1 MDVQTIGYSATRRNE
16 RGYETWPKIAGLLI
30 VVSVASGLQGGTT
43 TRHVGFR
50 GPCRP
55 SSLSMGPGM
64 KRTPEVDPSSTEDT
78 TITTSS
84 RTGVVTDDPIPAR
97 YSDDDDGDVI
107 YMQTRRREEDVTD
120 VDGEDGRERQFYDSS
135 PLFFQECPNSAVKE
149 EEEDSFNTISE
160 NLIPKDDPTTDMVD
174 DTDRS
179 LVLMMMGLIFM
190 VGSLSSLD
198 RVAMSVAIVP
208 MSADMGL
215 SDTDKGSISSF
226 FSVGYGLGIVPA
238 GLALSTLSPRIVMA
252 CGIALW
258 SLGTIL
264 TPLAAASVVS
274 GLPTES
280 NHDMTLLWSA
290 RAVVGASESVV
301 VPTIQRLL
309 SSWISIERK
318 SLAVATVFC
327 GFQLGTIL
335 AYSLSP
341 NVIEASG
348 GDWRSV
354 FYLYG
359 GAGLLFLVP
368 WLLLAEDAPPQ
379 QLHVS
384 PVNHDGSHVTTDD
397 KLGND
402 RTTSGLESTVA
413 IFKSAPWKDLARSK
427 ATWGMFLAHAAN
439 NWGLYNNLSWT
450 PTFYSEQYGLNVKE
464 SMWLLVLPSV
474 AGAVGGLTAGSAA
487 DAIIRRIGQVDS
499 DEKITKVRKIFQGV
513 ALFGPAACLFIL
525 ANGSL
530 PGEPS
535 VAVGLLSIAIF
546 LQSFNA
552 AGYGA
557 ANQEKSGPKW
567 TGLLYAATSLPSVIV
582 GTSGVYL
589 TGKILDATNQDWSL
603 VFTINAW
610 VYVIG
615 ASAFVTLY
623 NSRREFD

>member
-1 MDVQTIGYSATRRNE
+1 MDIQTIVFSATRRNQ
-16 RGYETWPKIAGLLI
+16 RGFEIWLKIAGLLTL
-30 VVSVASGLQGGTT
+30 VSVTSGLQGVTT

-55 SSLSMGPGM
+55 SSSLMRPGM
-64 KRTPEVDPSSTEDT
+64 IRTPIAGPSITEDT
-78 TITTSS
+78 TRTTTS
-84 RTGVVTDDPIPAR
+84 RTDFNADDPIR
-97 YSDDDDGDVI
+97 TRSIDGDNGDVV
-107 YMQTRRREEDVTD
+107 YTQTRRRDEDATD
-120 VDGEDGRERQFYDSS
+120 IDDDVRQERRFHDSS
-135 PLFFQECPNSAVKE
+135 PSFFQQIPNSTVQE
-149 EEEDSFNTISE
+149 EEEYPLNNISE
-160 NLIPKDDPTTDMVD
+160 NFVPKNDPTTEMVD

-264 TPLAAASVVS
+264 TPFAAASVVS

-280 NHDMTLLWSA
+280 NHDMTLVWTA

-309 SSWISIERK
+309 SSWISLERK

-341 NVIEASG
+341 NVIESSG

-368 WLLLAEDAPPQ
+368 WLLLSQDAPPQ
-379 QLHVS
+379 QLNVS
-384 PVNHDGSHVTTDD
+384 AVNHDGAHTITGD
-397 KLGND
+397 KPDND
-402 RTTSGLESTVA
+402 KTTSDVESTVA
-413 IFKSAPWKDLARSK
+413 IFKSAPWKDLVGSK

-615 ASAFVTLY
+615 ASAFVALY